1 MTQGHV
7 ANLTRLFAYRPEVY
21 RAWRQLNSAIK
32 ANIDPRRYELA
43 TLAAAQRLRSSS
55 CALAHGEVLRD
66 RVYDAETVRAI
77 ASDRHNANLDAVD
90 VAVMDFSDRVA
101 AGANAV
107 TATDVAVLRAHGL
120 SDADILDVALA
131 AGARRFFSTVLDAM
145 GVEPD
150 AAYRTL
156 LEPDLR
162 EALTVGRP
170 VALAEAATPS
180 SR

>member
-1 MTQGHV
+1 MTEGHV

-21 RAWRQLNSAIK
+21 RAWRQLNAAIK

-43 TLAAAQRLRSSS
+43 TLAA
-55 CALAHGEVLRD
+55 
-66 RVYDAETVRAI
+66 
-77 ASDRHNANLDAVD
+77 
-90 VAVMDFSDRVA
+90 
-101 AGANAV
+101 
-107 TATDVAVLRAHGL
+107 
-120 SDADILDVALA
+120 
-131 AGARRFFSTVLDAM
+131 GARRLFSTVLDAM

-156 LEPDLR
+156 LEPELR

>member
-1 MTQGHV
+1 
-7 ANLTRLFAYRPEVY
+7 
-21 RAWRQLNSAIK
+21 
-32 ANIDPRRYELA
+32 
-43 TLAAAQRLRSSS
+43 
-55 CALAHGEVLRD
+55 
-66 RVYDAETVRAI
+66 
-77 ASDRHNANLDAVD
+77 
-90 VAVMDFSDRVA
+90 MDFSDRVG